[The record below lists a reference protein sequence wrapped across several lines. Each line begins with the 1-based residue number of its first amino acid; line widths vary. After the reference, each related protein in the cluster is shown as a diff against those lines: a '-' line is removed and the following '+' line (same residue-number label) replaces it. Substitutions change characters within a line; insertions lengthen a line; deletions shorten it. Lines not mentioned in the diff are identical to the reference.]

1 MKRSTRPN
9 YEGNLITTPKAGL
22 MFQLLG
28 AGLRTGDVRF
38 THDEETALNKLY
50 GFKKEKPNKKPPKPT
65 LKKVEVKPGM
75 DQYAIRRAEEQA
87 EKDHV
92 EAVKR
97 WEKWE
102 DPIACMQAGAD
113 RNMVRHA
120 ESDGIRLI
128 AWLAKYV
135 TEGEDPL
142 KTLVQLAVDAGWDV
156 DPSDVTWADAEVSDD
171 EEAAAEE

>member
-1 MKRSTRPN
+1 MKRTNRPS
-9 YEGNLITTPKAGL
+9 YEGNLITTPRAGL

-28 AGLRTGDVRF
+28 SGFRTGHVQF
-38 THDEETALNKLY
+38 TRDEEAALNKLY

-65 LKKVEVKPGM
+65 LKKVDTKGM

-102 DPIACMQAGAD
+102 DPIALMQAGAD

-120 ESDGIRLI
+120 EADGVRLV

-135 TEGEDPL
+135 PEGEDPL

-156 DPSDVTWADAEVSDD
+156 DPIDVTWADAERDD
-171 EEAAAEE
+171 EDELAAEE